1 MLLNEGSK
9 CDSCEKF
16 ERSTDKPITMK
27 EKIANPP
34 AKLNAPLS
42 RENLNRVYLAMKK
55 ERRKCLLVFFAR
67 GSTTDFKYR

>member
-1 MLLNEGSK
+1 
-9 CDSCEKF
+9 
-16 ERSTDKPITMK
+16 MK

-67 GSTTDFKYR
+67 GSTTDFKYC